1 MTPSRRMGGIVTV
14 GIVALI
20 AAVIRFPAF
29 LSPRHLNYDDGVYA
43 SSVLLMRHGL
53 DPFRDFFSSQGPV
66 FLPVLRLFDMLGIGG
81 LRSSRLA
88 MVATGA
94 LLAVAMYLL
103 ARLDHDRPRSLVGG
117 LLAASS
123 GILLISAGPLQ
134 SDGLALALGL
144 LALVTALGDL
154 EAQRWRAPSSGVL
167 LALGVATKS
176 LNLLPLAIVVIVVI
190 ALHAG
195 RRSIA
200 EFWISG
206 LIVGAAVTLVWDVG
220 AVWEQYVTFHLA
232 KQRSFDLVANT
243 GSLVTELWRGDLP
256 LLILLGA
263 GALLA
268 LGARFD
274 ITGTRNRRLP
284 TWILSGWL
292 ISTVVMIVLITPVSD
307 GFARFAAFLL
317 PPLILVA
324 LRTRVPTNLA
334 LGFVLIALPF
344 QWALSPV
351 TDVVDPSETEQ
362 QIIEVLESTPADS
375 YVVTDQ
381 QGLAWTADRM
391 VYPSLVDT
399 SFARIETG
407 SIVVDDVLASANDP
421 RTCAFLARS
430 GRFEAMG
437 LAMVPPGFD
446 RVPVETGTVLAIK
459 PGC

>member
-1 MTPSRRMGGIVTV
+1 MPSRRMGGIVTA

-20 AAVIRFPAF
+20 AVAFRLPAF

-53 DPFRDFFSSQGPV
+53 DPFRDFFSSQGPF
-66 FLPVLRLFDMLGIGG
+66 FLPALRLFDMLGIGG

-94 LLAVAMYLL
+94 LLAVGMYLL
-103 ARLDHDRPRSLVGG
+103 ARLDHDPGRSLVGG
-117 LLAASS
+117 LVAASS
-123 GILLISAGPLQ
+123 GILLITAGPLQ

-154 EAQRWRAPSSGVL
+154 RTQRWRAPASGIL

-176 LNLLPLAIVVIVVI
+176 LNLLPLALVVVVVITLR
-190 ALHAG
+190 AR

-206 LIVGAAVTLVWDVG
+206 IVVGAMTTLIWDVK
-220 AVWEQYVTFHLA
+220 AVWEQYVAFHLA
-232 KQRSFDLVANT
+232 KERSLDLVANT
-243 GSLVTELWRGDLP
+243 GSLVTELWRAELP

-268 LGARFD
+268 FGSRVD
-274 ITGTRNRRLP
+274 ITGTRDHRLP
-284 TWILSGWL
+284 TWILSSWL
-292 ISTVVMIVLITPVSD
+292 ISTLVLIVSITPVTD
-307 GFARFAAFLL
+307 GFARFAAFLV
-317 PPLILVA
+317 PPLILLA

-334 LGFVLIALPF
+334 LGLVLVTVPF
-344 QWALSPV
+344 QWVTSPTTNIV
-351 TDVVDPSETEQ
+351 NPTDQEQ
-362 QIIEVLESTPADS
+362 QIIDVLGSIPADS

-381 QGLAWTADRM
+381 QGLAWSADRM
-391 VYPSLVDT
+391 VYPPLVDT

-407 SIVVDDVLASANDP
+407 SIVAEDVLAAAEDP

-430 GRFEAMG
+430 GRFETMG
-437 LAMVPPGFD
+437 LALVPPGFD
-446 RVPVETGTVLAIK
+446 RVPVESGTVLAVK